1 MAARRTNSFFIRA
14 ELDMD
19 NDSTFSE
26 TEVSLGAFVDALGQ
40 SVLHIKQIQ
49 VQYTNADQI
58 TGVITTTVADS
69 TSVAKWQLMTQS
81 QTTLVT
87 AADRA
92 MIASGSFTASR
103 LTGGFVL
110 NNEVS
115 DPNPS
120 EWEDGFI
127 VAVDSIFLGGHNFT
141 TMNSGVNVAL
151 VMECEVVKLTKE
163 AALALALSQQ

>member
-58 TGVITTTVADS
+58 TGVITTTV
-69 TSVAKWQLMTQS
+69 
-81 QTTLVT
+81 
-87 AADRA
+87 ADRA